1 MRESGVGVGL
11 LPLLSYLCAR
21 FGWLRPV
28 NWGSPAPELLLLLI
42 SKTYLLPLSTL
53 FLNIRN

>member
-1 MRESGVGVGL
+1 MREPCGVGL

-21 FGWLRPV
+21 FGWFRPV

-42 SKTYLLPLSTL
+42 SKTYLLSLYSIL
-53 FLNIRN
+53 KY

>member
-1 MRESGVGVGL
+1 MREPCGVEL
-11 LPLLSYLCAR
+11 LPLLLYLCAR
-21 FGWLRPV
+21 FDWLRPV

>member
-1 MRESGVGVGL
+1 MRESCVGVGL

>member
-1 MRESGVGVGL
+1 MREPCGVEL
-11 LPLLSYLCAR
+11 LLLLLYLCAR
-21 FGWLRPV
+21 FDWLRPV

>member
-1 MRESGVGVGL
+1 MREPCGVEL

-21 FGWLRPV
+21 FGWFRPV